1 MTLVLQIAVVIML
14 LVFSA
19 ICSGLNISLMSLG
32 VADLKRQAK
41 LGSITAIRVLPLRIN
56 SNLSLASII
65 LSNVAVISAISLV
78 IDHFISGQSH
88 IWSGI
93 VAGLLSTILIVL
105 FGEIFPQALFSR
117 HALSFTSR
125 FSGLL
130 KLMIVT
136 TYPLSKPLQLLLD
149 RLFGDETTRLH
160 SRRELGI
167 LIGEHFDNNQSELDE
182 DEVEIMQ
189 GALAL
194 SEKTVREITTKV
206 SQVYWIE
213 PDTMIDDKKIDEI
226 KQVGRSRI
234 PVFDHSLTR
243 CYGVLL
249 MKDLVDLDFDRNPQ
263 PVSEL
268 VLHPTK
274 VIGSK
279 TALDTLFRKFI
290 ISGTHLLPVERDDKI
305 IGIVTIEDLLE
316 EIVGHEI
323 VDETDH
329 RTKRQ

>member
-1 MTLVLQIAVVIML
+1 MTLIAQFAVVIL
-14 LVFSA
+14 LIVFSA

-41 LGSITAIRVLPLRIN
+41 LGNIAAMRVLPLRIN

-78 IDHFISGQSH
+78 IDHFISGQSQ
-88 IWSGI
+88 IWSGVI
-93 VAGLLSTILIVL
+93 AGSLSTILIVL

-117 HALSFTSR
+117 NALKFTSA
-125 FSGLL
+125 FSDLL
-130 KLMIVT
+130 RIMIIA
-136 TYPLSKPLQLLLD
+136 TYPVSKPLQLLLD
-149 RLFGDETTRLH
+149 RLFGDEATRLH

-194 SEKTVREITTKV
+194 SEKTVREITTKI
-206 SQVYWIE
+206 SQVYWIK
-213 PDTMIDDKKIDEI
+213 PDTLIDDKKIDEI

-234 PVFDHSLTR
+234 PVFNQNLTR

-249 MKDLVDLDFDRNPQ
+249 MKDLVDLDFDKNPQ
-263 PVSEL
+263 SVSQL
-268 VLHPTK
+268 SLHPTK

-290 ISGTHLLPVERDDKI
+290 LSGTHLLPVERDGRI